1 MDYGLY
7 ISTSSHQ
14 QYQIIDLVLCTCKVS
29 EVVLA
34 ELLSVRE
41 KGNYRILVYTCDFL
55 EE

>member
-1 MDYGLY
+1 MDYGPY
-7 ISTSSHQ
+7 ISTSGHQ
-14 QYQIIDLVLCTCKVS
+14 QYQIIDLVLCTCEVA

-41 KGNYRILVYTCDFL
+41 KGNYRVLVYTCDLL